1 MAEAHNSAVHP
12 WNPKQNSRR
21 QELANY
27 LSLIMDINQCLV
39 TTSTSVGGGHPLP
52 NPWGTGP
59 HAPRGMG
66 TGMLGSL
73 NPEPAES
80 AGPVP
85 HGRIPPPF
93 TAPNQDL
100 PWAPVGGQG
109 LVIFS
114 LSCSGSQP
122 PVTVS
127 LSASSLLAEW
137 QH

>member
-1 MAEAHNSAVHP
+1 MFGHN
-12 WNPKQNSRR
+12 K
-21 QELANY
+21 Y
-27 LSLIMDINQCLV
+27 LC
-39 TTSTSVGGGHPLP
+39 GGGGIPSPTRGAL
-52 NPWGTGP
+52 
-59 HAPRGMG
+59 ALMPRGG
-66 TGMLGSL
+66 WARMLGSL